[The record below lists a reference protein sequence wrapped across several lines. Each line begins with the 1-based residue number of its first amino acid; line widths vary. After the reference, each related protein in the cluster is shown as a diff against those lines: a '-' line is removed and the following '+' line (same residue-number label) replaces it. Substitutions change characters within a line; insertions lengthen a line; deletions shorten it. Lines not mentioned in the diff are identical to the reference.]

1 MSFKLED
8 YIWKNDDYI
17 AKEEYSPFAINQAKN
32 IINWKGIDNA
42 IFRKKV
48 EAITIDWIESK
59 DLDDAIWAEK
69 TKNWYTV
76 FIHIADP
83 TALIPTY
90 SPLDLEAIS
99 RATSIYRKDKILNM
113 YPPILSNEYFSLNE
127 NKEKLTLTIEIELDK
142 NTNIKDF
149 HIYES
154 IFKSKKRHDYKSFID
169 EYKNPKSE
177 NHKNFT
183 LFYKIAK
190 KRRKLRKFSGATLD
204 FDESDRQEYLW
215 RKDEKVISNYKKI
228 PSIIVEEWA
237 ILWNIC
243 SAIFMVKN
251 ELEKVFRVHMDLK
264 ERAFYNSKSLWHKA
278 LALDFYTHF
287 TSPIRRY
294 PDNLVHR
301 IIKDKLNNRNSL
313 YDNNQIK
320 QLISSVN
327 KKILLINF
335 IWKNLDFENQ
345 KEKWWAEKI
354 DMLKWTYWKDI
365 KIFHYKHYI
374 RNFIHDKKTFPKN
387 MKLEIKNLIEKWH
400 ISEWSW
406 CIWLFLLSDEIEIKK
421 LIKEKIL
428 KESVT
433 WSKQVISLLN
443 TTRILKWDTK
453 WIFEIEEFDNTEQ
466 IIISFSLEN
475 KKIFEFIEEYDNE
488 EQKNM
493 AKSSLRRK
501 TIKEVFKFFNV

>member
-1 MSFKLED
+1 MVFNLKD
-8 YIWKNDDYI
+8 YIWDSDLYI
-17 AKEEYSPFAINQAKN
+17 AKEEYSPFALNQAKN

-42 IFRKKV
+42 IYRKKV

-76 FIHIADP
+76 FIHISDP
-83 TALIPTY
+83 TSLIPAY

-99 RATSIYRKDKILNM
+99 RATSIYKQDKILNM
-113 YPPILSNEYFSLNE
+113 YPPILSNNYFSLNE
-127 NKEKLTLTIEIELDK
+127 DWKKLTLSIEIELDK

-149 HIYES
+149 YFYETV
-154 IFKSKKRHDYKSFID
+154 FTSKKRYDYENFIN
-169 EYKNPKSE
+169 EYINPENE
-177 NHKNFT
+177 NHKYFQ

-190 KRRKLRKFSGATLD
+190 KRRKLRKFSGANLD

-215 RKDEKVISNYKKI
+215 KKEEKYILSHKKI

-251 ELEKVFRVHMDLK
+251 ELQKVFRVHQNLQ
-264 ERAFYNSKSLWHKA
+264 ERAFYDTKKPWHKA

-301 IIKDKLNNRNSL
+301 IIKDYINNRNSL
-313 YDNNQIK
+313 YDNRQIDD
-320 QLISSVN
+320 LINFVN

-335 IWKNLDFENQ
+335 IWKDIWLEEK
-345 KEKWWAEKI
+345 KEKWWEEKI
-354 DMLKWTYWKDI
+354 NMIKNNYGEDMKV
-365 KIFHYKHYI
+365 FHYKYYI
-374 RNFIHDKKTFPKN
+374 RNFVNDKKTFPKN
-387 MKLEIKNLIEKWH
+387 MKKEIKNLIEKWH
-400 ISEWSW
+400 ISDWAW
-406 CIWLFLLSDEIEIKK
+406 CIWLFLISDEIEIKK

-428 KESVT
+428 KNFVT
-433 WSKQVISLLN
+433 GPKQVISLLN
-443 TTRILKWDTK
+443 TTRILKWDSK
-453 WIFEIEEFDNTEQ
+453 WIFEISEIDDTEK
-466 IIISFSLEN
+466 IIIDFSLYN
-475 KKIFEFIEEYDNE
+475 KKIFEFFEEYDNQ
-488 EQKNM
+488 EQKAI
-493 AKSSLRRK
+493 AKSILRK
-501 TIKEVFKFFNV
+501 KVIEEVFKFFNV